1 MRHRFA
7 LAALASVLAGV
18 LAFATPARA
27 TDFAVDQQYLPEI
40 WSMYSIASF
49 APIGQTFTPAATAL
63 NVVVLHVDHTWGA
76 PTDSSVLFVRVR
88 ADSMAGPVL
97 GESTPVTLRGESYG
111 EVRFEFPVTVVLTP
125 GQLHAIEVVLAAG
138 AGNPMLD
145 GSNANGYGPGDTV
158 LSNLPRSFMDFWF
171 RTGFS
176 AKVPVR
182 STTWGAVKAGVR

>member
-1 MRHRFA
+1 MRNTLI
-7 LAALASVLAGV
+7 LAVLVSA

-76 PTDSSVLFVRVR
+76 TTDSSVLFVRVH
-88 ADSMAGPVL
+88 ADSMGGPVL
-97 GESTPVTLRGESYG
+97 GESAPSTLRGWSYG
-111 EVRFEFPVTVVLTP
+111 EVQFDFPVTVVLTP
-125 GQLHAIEVVLAAG
+125 GRLHALEVVLLEG
-138 AGNPMLD
+138 GGNPMLD

-182 STTWGAVKAGVR
+182 TTTWGAVKAGAR